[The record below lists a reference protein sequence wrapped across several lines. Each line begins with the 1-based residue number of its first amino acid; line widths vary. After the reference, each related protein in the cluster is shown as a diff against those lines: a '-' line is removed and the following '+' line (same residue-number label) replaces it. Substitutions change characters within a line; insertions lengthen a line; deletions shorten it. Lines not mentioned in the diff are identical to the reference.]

1 MCVLVRSFQPDFV
14 LVRQHARNANENWK
28 HTILGLHYGAVPS
41 VNSLESVYNFLDR
54 PWVVR
59 LNDIDNIRR
68 EAEKKEPPSCYE

>member
-1 MCVLVRSFQPDFV
+1 VLVSTSCECCVSVCVCVVRSFQPDFV

-28 HTILGLHYGAVPS
+28 HTILGLHYGGVPS

-59 LNDIDNIRR
+59 LD
-68 EAEKKEPPSCYE
+68 S